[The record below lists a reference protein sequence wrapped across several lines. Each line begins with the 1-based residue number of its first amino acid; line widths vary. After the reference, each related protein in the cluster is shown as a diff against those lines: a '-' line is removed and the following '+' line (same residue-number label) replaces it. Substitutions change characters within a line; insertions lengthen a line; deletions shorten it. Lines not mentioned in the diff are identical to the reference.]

1 VDGVDNPD
9 AVRLGVWF
17 TDLDASK
24 GMDMRLRKALYTDA
38 QLLLDIHNEARLF
51 FTKQSKLTYTEHF
64 AWLKGNIDVQDINI
78 VLANDVPIG
87 YIRHDNYSLSYALK
101 QRYRGYGYGKQMI
114 RMYLQMHQDQAFR
127 AEIKPDNV
135 ASVNTVISLGF
146 RYVGSENDLLI
157 FTRPSDKLI

>member
-1 VDGVDNPD
+1 VDGLDYPD
-9 AVRLGVWF
+9 AICIGLWL

-24 GMDMRLRKALYTDA
+24 GVDMRLRKALYTDA
-38 QLLLDIHNEARLF
+38 QLLLDIHNESRLF

-64 AWLKGNIDVQDINI
+64 AWLKGNIDLQDIHI

-87 YIRHDNYSLSYALK
+87 YIRHNDGNLSYALK

-114 RMYLQMHQDQAFR
+114 RMYLQMFSKQTFF

-157 FTRPSDKLI
+157 FTRPTDKLT